1 VSQSDGT
8 TGGSAFGDVGIV
20 CDAQWHAFRVRVIP
34 SSPFVVGTVHVLAY
48 LTVYDPLSFDPVD
61 QASASVDR
69 QITHWS

>member
-1 VSQSDGT
+1 
-8 TGGSAFGDVGIV
+8 
-20 CDAQWHAFRVRVIP
+20 VIP

-61 QASASVDR
+61 QANASVDR